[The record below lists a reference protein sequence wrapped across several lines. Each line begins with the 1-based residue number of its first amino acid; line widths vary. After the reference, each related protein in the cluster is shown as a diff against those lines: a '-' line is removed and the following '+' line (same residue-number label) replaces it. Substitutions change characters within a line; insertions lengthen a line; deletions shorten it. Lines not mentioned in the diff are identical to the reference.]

1 MKGLVAEAYQLK
13 LGKNESNMLRGDKAI
28 TALTDAMKKSQVKTA
43 EIIPYLDALMRRD
56 ATPGL
61 SIARNSAQAE
71 QNRFENQISTG
82 WDRFTKGGGEAGLRA
97 FWQMAQQMSNWWEE
111 NGSALGRYF
120 HATVIGLDAMRLAIM
135 ELWKFMA
142 TGESTPITE
151 WMKGIGIDVDSIR
164 QNFIN
169 LKNATMELLG
179 IDPKK
184 SVADNL
190 KGISDK
196 LVVFVNDLDGILK
209 SVVTIV
215 EGLTKVRKYFFPTQ
229 AEKEAGATAE
239 QKAYAADLATVG
251 EHDAERRKFFRQ
263 WENSPGKG
271 MLDAGGALW
280 GGTWQAVGGM
290 GGLAF
295 GNNTPYNLT
304 ATEYERNIA
313 QIPTSFPQ
321 TSPQAIAA
329 ERTRELIIWQKSQ
342 VEVNVN
348 ISGSEQA
355 INALSNATNFT
366 KADFNSLLSKNIA
379 SQMVNAPK

>member
-151 WMKGIGIDVDSIR
+151 WMKGIGIDVDLIR
-164 QNFIN
+164 STLIDIFNNVSLIIKDILQMTGFEKDGAVLAG
-169 LKNATMELLG
+169 LKDKIIIFTSDLNEIMMSVSSMLRNIHQTIDSFRRFKDLSVIEQTGVLIPGYNANKLMTDVILG
-179 IDPKK
+179 AGGAVGD
-184 SVADNL
+184 
-190 KGISDK
+190 
-196 LVVFVNDLDGILK
+196 VV
-209 SVVTIV
+209 
-215 EGLTKVRKYFFPTQ
+215 E
-229 AEKEAGATAE
+229 
-239 QKAYAADLATVG
+239 ATVG
-251 EHDAERRKFFRQ
+251 A
-263 WENSPGKG
+263 GKATVN
-271 MLDAGGALW
+271 L
-280 GGTWQAVGGM
+280 
-290 GGLAF
+290 GLRAAD
-295 GNNTPYNLT
+295 TPYNLT

-329 ERTRELIIWQKSQ
+329 ERTRDQIIWQKSQ

>member
-151 WMKGIGIDVDSIR
+151 WMKGIGIDVDLIR
-164 QNFIN
+164 ATLIDIFNNVSLIFKDILQMTGFEKDGSVLVGLKDKIIRFTSDLTETMMSVSSMLRNIHQTIDSFRRFKDLSVIEQTGVFIPGYKAN
-169 LKNATMELLG
+169 KLMTDVILG
-179 IDPKK
+179 VGGAVGD
-184 SVADNL
+184 
-190 KGISDK
+190 
-196 LVVFVNDLDGILK
+196 VVG
-209 SVVTIV
+209 
-215 EGLTKVRKYFFPTQ
+215 
-229 AEKEAGATAE
+229 
-239 QKAYAADLATVG
+239 ATVG
-251 EHDAERRKFFRQ
+251 A
-263 WENSPGKG
+263 GKATVNIG
-271 MLDAGGALW
+271 L
-280 GGTWQAVGGM
+280 QA
-290 GGLAF
+290 AD
-295 GNNTPYNLT
+295 TPYNLT

-329 ERTRELIIWQKSQ
+329 ERARELIIWQKGQ

>member
-111 NGSALGRYF
+111 NGSALGGYF

-151 WMKGIGIDVDSIR
+151 WMKGIGIDVDLIR
-164 QNFIN
+164 STLIDIFNNVSLIIKDILQMTGFEKDGSVLVGLKDKIIRFTSDLNEIMMSVSSMLRNIHQTIDSFRRFKDLSVIEQTGVFIPGYKAN
-169 LKNATMELLG
+169 KLMTDVILG
-179 IDPKK
+179 AGGAVGD
-184 SVADNL
+184 
-190 KGISDK
+190 
-196 LVVFVNDLDGILK
+196 VVG
-209 SVVTIV
+209 
-215 EGLTKVRKYFFPTQ
+215 
-229 AEKEAGATAE
+229 
-239 QKAYAADLATVG
+239 ATVG
-251 EHDAERRKFFRQ
+251 A
-263 WENSPGKG
+263 GK
-271 MLDAGGALW
+271 A
-280 GGTWQAVGGM
+280 TVNI
-290 GGLAF
+290 GLQPAD
-295 GNNTPYNLT
+295 TPYNLT

-329 ERTRELIIWQKSQ
+329 ERTRDQIIWQISQ

>member
-151 WMKGIGIDVDSIR
+151 WMKGIGIDVDLIR
-164 QNFIN
+164 STLIDIFNNVSLIIKDILQMTGFEKDGSVLVGLKDKIIRFTSDLNEIMMSVSSMLRNIHQTIDSFRRFKDLSVIEQTGVFIPGYKAN
-169 LKNATMELLG
+169 KLMTDVILG
-179 IDPKK
+179 AGGAVGD
-184 SVADNL
+184 
-190 KGISDK
+190 
-196 LVVFVNDLDGILK
+196 VVG
-209 SVVTIV
+209 
-215 EGLTKVRKYFFPTQ
+215 
-229 AEKEAGATAE
+229 
-239 QKAYAADLATVG
+239 ATVG
-251 EHDAERRKFFRQ
+251 A
-263 WENSPGKG
+263 GKATVNLG
-271 MLDAGGALW
+271 L
-280 GGTWQAVGGM
+280 QA
-290 GGLAF
+290 AD
-295 GNNTPYNLT
+295 TPYNLT

-329 ERTRELIIWQKSQ
+329 ERTRDQIIWQKSQ